1 MKKSEVVIGECYM
14 VDKYDSRP
22 ARVIQE
28 ATRQVKVQGGWH
40 TVRTATGWVVE
51 AVNPATGLPLCCLP
65 YLASSSLAGFYFV
78 ESRYLFCTLVEYQR
92 RETERERSRSIAE
105 LERAAIAKA
114 NRTIVAAL
122 DARLGTS
129 WTGRPAAPYS
139 DPGNNGRPIKVDY
152 TVVLELLGLPNT
164 VPSGK
169 ELAEQVDAD
178 PATSSSD

>member
-51 AVNPATGLPLCCLP
+51 AVNPATRGLPLCCLP
-65 YLASSSLAGFYFV
+65 YLASSPLAGLYFV

-92 RETERERSRSIAE
+92 RETERERSRVDRE

-114 NRTIVAAL
+114 NRTMVAAL

-129 WTGRPAAPYS
+129 WTGRPYS

-152 TVVLELLGLPNT
+152 TVVLELLGLPNP